1 MAFIDDVIDN
11 VQKAGKIVADKAT
24 DVKDFTV
31 LEYKVLSLKSTINDK
46 YKELGK
52 HVYTKSQSGGE
63 PTGKTAELL
72 NELSTLNGE
81 LNELLEQVKKYKKTC
96 SACGAHASGSA
107 AFCKKCGTKL

>member
-11 VQKAGKIVADKAT
+11 VSKASKVVASKAT

-31 LEYKVLSLKSTINDK
+31 LEYKALALKTTINDK
-46 YKELGK
+46 YKELGR
-52 HVYTKSQSGGE
+52 HVYHKNQSGGE

-72 NELSTLNGE
+72 NELSALNAE
-81 LNELLEQVKKYKKTC
+81 LSALGDQLKRFKKCC
-96 SACGAHASGSA
+96 SVCGTAAYGSA